1 MTSTASGRLWGAR
14 PRDWADI
21 QEGMVSPVY
30 RAVFDR
36 VGVANG
42 TRYLDVGCGAG
53 MAAQLAAARGARVAG
68 LDAAEPLLVI
78 ARERVPDGDFREGD
92 IEILPFPD
100 RSFDLVTGFN
110 SFQYAG
116 NPVVALSEAGRVVAA
131 DGTVVVV
138 IWGSPEGME
147 AVAMIGALGSLLP
160 PPPPGTPGP
169 FALSEEVALRQFAVD
184 AGLRPLAVFD
194 VDCPFVYPDETTAV
208 RGFASTGVA
217 ARAMELTSE
226 QAVQKAF
233 ADAVAAFRQPDG
245 SYRIGASFRCLLARP

>member
-1 MTSTASGRLWGAR
+1 MERATSMSAAVREWLRNWQPPVER
-14 PRDWADI
+14 EWRDSTPPSLCWLLHGNAC
-21 QEGMVSPVY
+21 P
-30 RAVFDR
+30 
-36 VGVANG
+36 
-42 TRYLDVGCGAG
+42 
-53 MAAQLAAARGARVAG
+53 MAISV
-68 LDAAEPLLVI
+68 D
-78 ARERVPDGDFREGD
+78 D

-226 QAVQKAF
+226 QTVQKAF